1 MHEDLEVL
9 AKNMEAGRKQWK
21 HVGLAAEKKAQDA
34 ESAMA
39 KAKAK
44 YDSLAEDYDRVKTGD
59 KATGRGFGL
68 RGPKSVA
75 QQEEDLHRKVQVADS
90 DYKARVEA
98 AQVQRQELLTTS
110 RPQAVRAVRE
120 LVSECDSA
128 LTFQLQKFGML
139 NQAIQLNKI
148 TDIQQHR

>member
-1 MHEDLEVL
+1 MHEDLDGL

-34 ESAMA
+34 ETAMG

-59 KATGRGFGL
+59 KATGRAFGL

-75 QQEEDLHRKVQVADS
+75 QQEEDLHRKLQVADA
-90 DYKARVEA
+90 DYKSKVEA
-98 AQVQRQELLTTS
+98 AQAQRQELITTS
-110 RPQAVRAVRE
+110 RPQAVRAIRE
-120 LVSECDSA
+120 LTTECDSA
-128 LTFQLQKFGML
+128 LTFQLQKFGL
-139 NQAIQLNKI
+139 FNV
-148 TDIQQHR
+148 